1 MSEGKSV
8 LVVDGPQET
17 ARVIEAILGPRGV
30 DVSRVRRETAKP
42 AADSQ
47 TSNRP
52 NLIVCHVDDEDD
64 NNVEDLP
71 GVPRVVIGTLQP
83 SNSQNGRFLQSPFEY
98 GELLRAVEELLELK
112 AS

>member
-30 DVSRVRRETAKP
+30 DVSRVRRQSANPET
-42 AADSQ
+42 DSPR
-47 TSNRP
+47 SSPP
-52 NLIVCHVDDEDD
+52 NLIVCHVDDNDEA
-64 NNVEDLP
+64 NVEELP
-71 GVPRVVIGTLQP
+71 GVPRVVIGTLQQSGGP
-83 SNSQNGRFLQSPFEY
+83 NGRFLQSPFEY